1 KIDPKSVGV
10 GQYQHDV
17 AQKRLNET
25 LTFVVETAVNQVGVN
40 VNTASASLLQYVAG
54 LNKTV
59 ANNIRKYREE
69 NGSFA
74 SRKELKKVPRLGA
87 KSYEQSIGFLRILEG
102 ENPLDKTAIHPESY
116 KAAEQIVK
124 AAGFGLKDIGSE
136 DLKSALQA

>member
-1 KIDPKSVGV
+1 MLS
-10 GQYQHDV
+10 
-17 AQKRLNET
+17 
-25 LTFVVETAVNQVGVN
+25 
-40 VNTASASLLQYVAG
+40 G

-124 AAGFGLKDIGSE
+124 AVRFWLKRYRQRRF
-136 DLKSALQA
+136 KSGITSA